1 MKETYRCW
9 AEIDRAALR
18 HNARVVRDRIG
29 SAEMLAVVK
38 ANAYGHGLVG
48 VAETLADE
56 AQLFGVANLQEALT
70 LRESLPHPIVIL
82 GPAMPEER
90 PIIAE
95 HRFIPTISSLE
106 EAQAFD
112 CFKPVSVNFKIDTG
126 MGRMGVVQ
134 NEAREVFQRV
144 AAMANIEIHSISTH
158 MPVSN
163 EDAEYTRDQL
173 VRFQTIVDQIRAEV
187 PGSYKAHVLQSA
199 GTLAFNQTTHE
210 IVRAGIMLYGISPL
224 PEFRELLKPVMTWK
238 TRICL
243 VRDVPKGSSISYG
256 RTFIAPQNMRV
267 ATLSAGYADGYP
279 WHLSNRGAAVLVRG
293 KRCPLL
299 GRVTMDLIVIDVSGL
314 DNVQVGDDVVL
325 MGRDGT
331 EEIPCSEL
339 AEKGGTITWEIVT
352 RIGVRV
358 RRVYLENLWSLL
370 FALGSGRN
378 DRSDESALNSMFQ
391 IVFNELSAAEI
402 SALPKKLQLELLA
415 EFQILPEDLDQ
426 LDSERFG
433 VIEREG
439 KKLYRYRAKNY
450 RIYFA
455 KTDEGIKVHR
465 VLHKNTLRD
474 LLFRSKLP
482 VSEDAQLGET
492 REFWKLIE
500 EGERT
505 PKA

>member
-18 HNARVVRDRIG
+18 HNAKVVRDRIG

-48 VAETLADE
+48 VAEALADD

-70 LRESLPHPIVIL
+70 LRETLPHPIVIL
-82 GPAMPEER
+82 GPATPEER

-95 HRFIPTISSLE
+95 HGFIPTISSLE
-106 EAQAFD
+106 EAAEFSRVTGNPHLNPLHGQGEAD
-112 CFKPVSVNFKIDTG
+112 APAPGEGRHLPINFKIDTG

-144 AAMANIEIHSISTH
+144 AALANVEIHSISTH

-163 EDAEYTRDQL
+163 EDADYTRDQL
-173 VRFQTIVDQIRAEV
+173 VRFQRIVDQIRAEV
-187 PGSYKAHVLQSA
+187 PGNYKAHVLQSA
-199 GTLAFNQTTHE
+199 GTLAFNQPTFE

-256 RTFIAPQNMRV
+256 RTFIAPRNMRV

-279 WHLSNRGAAVLVRG
+279 WHLSNRGAGVLVRG

-299 GRVTMDLIVIDVSGL
+299 GRVTMDLMVIDVSGL
-314 DNVQVGDDVVL
+314 DDVEVGDDVVL
-325 MGRDGT
+325 MGRDGS

-339 AEKGGTITWEIVT
+339 GEKAGTITWEIIT
-352 RIGVRV
+352 RIGARV
-358 RRVYLENLWSLL
+358 RRVY
-370 FALGSGRN
+370 
-378 DRSDESALNSMFQ
+378 
-391 IVFNELSAAEI
+391 V
-402 SALPKKLQLELLA
+402 
-415 EFQILPEDLDQ
+415 
-426 LDSERFG
+426 
-433 VIEREG
+433 
-439 KKLYRYRAKNY
+439 
-450 RIYFA
+450 
-455 KTDEGIKVHR
+455 
-465 VLHKNTLRD
+465 
-474 LLFRSKLP
+474 
-482 VSEDAQLGET
+482 
-492 REFWKLIE
+492 
-500 EGERT
+500 
-505 PKA
+505 